1 MILAIGEFMYDDD
14 EFVDVIENLDNDEIF
29 KNVGDKTDLNLYLVA
44 LFICDK
50 LPEDLNEFTF
60 KGKKYDLGEE
70 LIDAL

>member
-50 LPEDLNEFTF
+50 LPEDFNEFTF